1 MPKQEM
7 MSILKKLEMTI
18 VEENGKTYIIPP
30 FFRQDI
36 EQLADL
42 AEEILRFYGY
52 DKLESTL
59 VKANTTIGL
68 KNKEQKIEDKI
79 RSVMINNG
87 LSEIYTFSFT
97 NYNELKKLCLN
108 DDNELILQAIK
119 VQNPLNEDYTIM
131 RTTTV
136 PSMLQILSN
145 NFNKK
150 NEEVR
155 LFDISRKYKNLN
167 NKIEKEEL
175 PEEDIVLTIGMYGD
189 NIDFFRLKGIVE
201 NVLEISE
208 LNKYDII
215 KEKNNSIYHPGICAN
230 LKVGNDIF
238 ATFGEVHPKVIMN
251 YGINQKVYIA
261 EININK
267 ITKYAKVNKK
277 YQPIPKFPALERDI
291 AIVVDENVE
300 VGTIEKIIE
309 KKSNKMLEELKLF
322 DVYRSDKLGNNKK
335 SVAYNL
341 KFRIKDRTLKD
352 EEVNNVM
359 KNILEQ
365 LEKELNAE
373 LRK

>member
-1 MPKQEM
+1 
-7 MSILKKLEMTI
+7 
-18 VEENGKTYIIPP
+18 
-30 FFRQDI
+30 
-36 EQLADL
+36 
-42 AEEILRFYGY
+42 
-52 DKLESTL
+52 
-59 VKANTTIGL
+59 
-68 KNKEQKIEDKI
+68 
-79 RSVMINNG
+79 
-87 LSEIYTFSFT
+87 
-97 NYNELKKLCLN
+97 
-108 DDNELILQAIK
+108 
-119 VQNPLNEDYTIM
+119 
-131 RTTTV
+131 
-136 PSMLQILSN
+136 
-145 NFNKK
+145 
-150 NEEVR
+150 
-155 LFDISRKYKNLN
+155 
-167 NKIEKEEL
+167 
-175 PEEDIVLTIGMYGD
+175 MYGD

-352 EEVNNVM
+352 EEVNTVM